1 MAKISVSVYT
11 TLKPV
16 VFLSIGLIS
25 GWVLHA
31 FVYKQEG
38 FSPDI
43 EIITLEEILPRQR
56 VDPSPQASL
65 QTDQS
70 DPQRLSENETKTNAN
85 PLKAG
90 LTQFESAL
98 DRREADLAVSICN
111 GLFNAGQKE
120 CRQKLFDLNQSQ
132 EANEGFIDEIL
143 NLWLFDHPEDLEV
156 TMILVD
162 RAMEEERFVEAAR
175 RLAFV
180 RGYQTDPDAIESVS
194 WQVQRLA
201 RAAMMKLNLRED
213 FVNLK
218 AILEI
223 FTEIEPNR
231 PTWRYSL
238 ARILIEMNDFDGAL
252 EALTY
257 ILFDPDYGDRANEM
271 YERVRQ
277 RINLASYSV
286 ASLQRIGAQ
295 FLVSARLNGIHELVL
310 LLDTGA
316 SLTSINAQKL
326 KQLGLLNK
334 PGQEILLNT
343 AGGQIRSTLVQLN
356 SLSVGGQPIEGLSV
370 ASLEYFD
377 GEADGLLGMDYLRHF
392 KFVID
397 QSNRSLHLTPK

>member
-1 MAKISVSVYT
+1 MSVYT
-11 TLKPV
+11 TLKPAA
-16 VFLSIGLIS
+16 FLSIGLIA
-25 GWVLHA
+25 GWFLHD
-31 FVYKQEG
+31 FVYKQEELV
-38 FSPDI
+38 PAT
-43 EIITLEEILPRQR
+43 EIIILEEDPPEQR
-56 VDPSPQASL
+56 VGPLAQELSPA
-65 QTDQS
+65 DQS
-70 DPQRLSENETKTNAN
+70 DPQRLPENEPEKTVT

-90 LTQFESAL
+90 LAQFESAL
-98 DRREADLAVSICN
+98 NKQEAELAVSICN
-111 GLFNAGQKE
+111 DLFKAGQEE
-120 CRQKLFDLNQSQ
+120 CRQRLLDLSRSLPTDEN
-132 EANEGFIDEIL
+132 FIVEVL

-156 TMILVD
+156 TMILVE
-162 RAMEEERFVEAAR
+162 RATQEERFVEAAK

-180 RGYQTDPDAIESVS
+180 RGYLTDPGAIASVS

-213 FVNLK
+213 FFNLK
-218 AILEI
+218 TILEI
-223 FTEIEPNR
+223 FTEIEPDR

-238 ARILIEMNDFDGAL
+238 ARILVEMNDFDGAL

-286 ASLQRIGAQ
+286 ASLQRTGTQ
-295 FLVSARLNGIHELVL
+295 FLVTARLNRIHELVL

-316 SLTSINAQKL
+316 SLTSISAKKL

-334 PGQEILLNT
+334 PGQEIILNT
-343 AGGQIRSTLVQLN
+343 AGGQIRSTLVQVN

-397 QSNRSLHLTPK
+397 QSNRTLHLTPK